1 MQVKCAML
9 CSTTAQ
15 CLLFLTVYKGLYGT
29 LYCSVHS
36 HSYKM
41 VCKLKQFVSVHIM
54 KAYQGVMAQLHPFLT
69 LAFGGGEWLAKCPR
83 HTLRLQK
90 WFLHRVQSSVSS
102 FNFHYPL
109 ASLRLS
115 SSCLRLLPP
124 LPIPSNFH
132 SIFLSI
138 TRFIRQF
145 LCKMWPTQ
153 HPASL
158 SFILRRIL
166 LSSLTMYY
174 FFIFHTISPTDLL
187 HPSPP
192 SYFKTFQLF
201 LIYFPR
207 RPSFSTKCRILIVSP
222 LNLTDSAIYWNR
234 RVSRSQSQLA
244 HFRED
249 KNPLY
254 TPGTQKILSHPT
266 HSCTPEHNIYIQLWK
281 G

>member
-145 LCKMWPTQ
+145 LCKMWPIQ
-153 HPASL
+153 SAFH
-158 SFILRRIL
+158 ILTIQSNLYIFLWLKL
-166 LSSLTMYY
+166 LQ
-174 FFIFHTISPTDLL
+174 IFV
-187 HPSPP
+187 
-192 SYFKTFQLF
+192 FQGMCVKNKQRDMEKMMNIKF
-201 LIYFPR
+201 LQ
-207 RPSFSTKCRILIVSP
+207 TVSP
-222 LNLTDSAIYWNR
+222 
-234 RVSRSQSQLA
+234 QLE
-244 HFRED
+244 HWVKDDLER
-249 KNPLY
+249 LSW
-254 TPGTQKILSHPT
+254 QK
-266 HSCTPEHNIYIQLWK
+266 
-281 G
+281 